1 MCSRSKH
8 IVLRPRAGRVGS
20 LCCWT
25 EKTFREAKERR
36 KVLPTKEGRK
46 RREEKGATACGT
58 ACPRVL
64 VSYSVSERSHYDRT
78 ALGDALL
85 AVELCSRAQWSRND
99 RNETHVSFSVKKKFV
114 VRNGNTRER
123 LPNEIIKPCFLC
135 VSVYK
140 RLRDAS
146 WRAASRRAG
155 INITKCPIIQLVDYL
170 RL

>member
-1 MCSRSKH
+1 MWDR
-8 IVLRPRAGRVGS
+8 R
-20 LCCWT
+20 CWT
-25 EKTFREAKERR
+25 EKTFRKAKERR
-36 KVLPTKEGRK
+36 KELPTKEGRK

-114 VRNGNTRER
+114 VRNGNTRDR
-123 LPNEIIKPCFLC
+123 LLNKIIKACFC
-135 VSVYK
+135 VCVCTSLETPLGARRHVARALISPSV
-140 RLRDAS
+140 
-146 WRAASRRAG
+146 
-155 INITKCPIIQLVDYL
+155 QLFN
-170 RL
+170 